1 MTIPKVP
8 TAILVALLL
17 LSAVVMLNS
26 ATPPHTGPEYTSDA
40 QLKLP
45 EDYREWVYLTT
56 GFDMSY
62 SPTAMQME
70 HHMFDN
76 VFVNREAY
84 DAFVQNGSWP
94 DKTMLV
100 LEGRMAE
107 GKGSINQRGNYQGS
121 DVMGIEIHVKDE
133 AHFPGKWAF
142 FIFDNAKTAKMVA
155 TDMACYSC
163 HAEHA
168 AVDTTFVQFYPTL
181 LPIAKNKG
189 TLGASYLKE
198 TAAAEKK

>member
-1 MTIPKVP
+1 MSPKLP
-8 TAILVALLL
+8 TAILVALLFL
-17 LSAVVMLNS
+17 PAAAMLNS

-62 SPTAMQME
+62 SPTAMQMD

-84 DAFVQNGSWP
+84 NAFLQNGTWP

-100 LEGRMAE
+100 LEGRMAD
-107 GKGSINQRGNYQGS
+107 GKGSINQRGNYQGA
-121 DVMGIEIHVKDE
+121 DIMGIEIHVKDE
-133 AHFPGKWAF
+133 ARFPGKWAF

-181 LPIAKNKG
+181 LPIAKSKG

-198 TAAAEKK
+198 TAATEKK